1 MPARPLRPAFRGPLV
16 GILGLLLA
24 AGAGPA
30 LAQSLAN
37 PGAMNG
43 GVGIP
48 GVLSPAPQAAPQTA
62 PVPAPQAEAPS
73 NASSCQADFGRLAQ
87 KRMESIG
94 ALNNLAK
101 ANKGKLDPIA
111 ACPKFRALIATEKE
125 LTAYV
130 EKNKDWCNIPDQIA
144 DQIKEGA
151 SRDEKVGD
159 QACKIA
165 AQVKKQQQMQAAGG
179 GAGGLGG
186 APVQK
191 LPSGPL

>member
-1 MPARPLRPAFRGPLV
+1 MLDRPSRRRAFGLALGLAAAIVGVAPAF
-16 GILGLLLA
+16 
-24 AGAGPA
+24 
-30 LAQSLAN
+30 AQSLAA

-48 GVLSPAPQAAPQTA
+48 GVLSPAPMAPSA
-62 PVPAPQAEAPS
+62 PVAPAPP
-73 NASSCQADFGRLAQ
+73 ASSTASTCQADFGRLAQ
-87 KRMESIG
+87 KRMENIA

-101 ANKGKLDPIA
+101 ENKGKLDPIA
-111 ACPKFRALIATEKE
+111 ACPKFRNLVASEKE
-125 LTAYV
+125 LVAYV
-130 EKNKDWCNIPDQIA
+130 EKNKEWCNGPDQIVE
-144 DQIKEGA
+144 QVKEGA

-179 GAGGLGG
+179 GGGSGLGG
-186 APVQK
+186 APAPK